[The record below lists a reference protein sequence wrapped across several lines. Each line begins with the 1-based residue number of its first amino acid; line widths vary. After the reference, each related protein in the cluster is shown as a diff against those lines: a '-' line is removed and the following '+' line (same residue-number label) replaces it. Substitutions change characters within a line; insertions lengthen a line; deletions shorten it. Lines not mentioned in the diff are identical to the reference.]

1 MQKKIKVLVVD
12 GIYPPAYTGS
22 GLRAHSTYKRL
33 SSKYPVEF
41 AVLTTTQ
48 GGFKSGPDEYDG
60 IRIYR
65 TKANKSLLSQ
75 VIQVSRSFKKYDLH
89 KFDIVHGFG
98 DSLVVIAASL
108 LAKYYSLK
116 LIHEITVLSPV
127 RKKSIV
133 RIIKDSI
140 NILRFGYARKI
151 TYRKA
156 DLLIAINE
164 SIKQY
169 YLRQDVTDTK
179 IWIRPNPVDTKKYF
193 LPDERLRTEIRKELS
208 IPNDK
213 TVVLEVGRIEP
224 RKNQKFAI
232 EVIRLLPDNFVLL
245 IVGPSDNSVKW
256 YLGDI
261 QEEVRNNGFREKVKV
276 FPEYRT
282 DIEKFYFASDM
293 VWIPS
298 HSEGT
303 PNAMLEALC
312 CGLPVLVNRSLQLE
326 MFITDGSNGYNLDL
340 QHYTFSE
347 FTIKT
352 IEMLQK
358 KDTRFNIAQ
367 DAISKFGS
375 EKIDY
380 EHYRY
385 LLKGI

>member
-1 MQKKIKVLVVD
+1 MQKTIKVLVVD

-22 GLRAHSTYKRL
+22 GLRAHRTYQRL
-33 SSKYPVEF
+33 ASKYPVEF

-48 GGFKSGPDEYDG
+48 GGFKSGPDVYDG

-75 VIQVSRSFKKYDLH
+75 IIQVFRLFKNYHLH
-89 KFDIVHGFG
+89 KYDIVHGFG
-98 DSLVVIAASL
+98 DSLIVIASGL

-133 RIIKDSI
+133 RLIKDSI
-140 NILRFGYARKI
+140 NMLRFGYARKI

-156 DLLIAINE
+156 DLLIALNE
-164 SIKQY
+164 SIRQY
-169 YLRQDVTDTK
+169 YLRQDINDKK
-179 IWIRPNPVDTKKYF
+179 IWTRPNPVDTKKFF
-193 LPDERLRTEIRKELS
+193 LPDEQLKDEIRRELN
-208 IPNDK
+208 IPSDK
-213 TVVLEVGRIEP
+213 TVILTVGRIEP

-232 EVIRLLPDNFVLL
+232 EVIRLLPDNYVLL

-256 YLGDI
+256 YLADI
-261 QEEVRNNGFREKVKV
+261 QEEVRNNGFCDKVKV

-282 DIEKFYFASDM
+282 DIEKFYYASDM

-298 HSEGT
+298 RSEGT

-312 CGLPVLVNRSLQLE
+312 CGVPVLVNRRLQLE
-326 MFITDGSNGYNLDL
+326 TFITDGSNGYNLDL

-352 IEMLQK
+352 IQLLQN
-358 KDTRFNIAQ
+358 KDTRSKIAQ

-375 EKIDY
+375 DKIDY

-385 LLKGI
+385 L